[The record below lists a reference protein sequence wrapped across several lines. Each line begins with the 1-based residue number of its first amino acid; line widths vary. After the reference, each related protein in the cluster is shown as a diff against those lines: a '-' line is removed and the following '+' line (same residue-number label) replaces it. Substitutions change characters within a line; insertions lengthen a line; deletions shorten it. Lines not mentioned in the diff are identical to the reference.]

1 MSIPSPRT
9 SPEAASSGRGLSN
22 VERTRLI
29 AILREHHV
37 RHASLFGS
45 FARGEQRADSDIDLL
60 VDLPEGA
67 SLLDL
72 SRLGLALEEA
82 LGRCVDLVTSFEGLH
97 PIVQERV
104 RRERAIL
111 L

>member
-1 MSIPSPRT
+1 MSIPSSRT
-9 SPEAASSGRGLSN
+9 SPEAAGSASRLSSL
-22 VERTRLI
+22 ERARLI
-29 AILREHHV
+29 AILREHRV
-37 RHASLFGS
+37 RRASLFGS

-82 LGRCVDLVTSFEGLH
+82 LGRRVDLVTSFESLH
-97 PIVQERV
+97 PIIQERV
-104 RRERAIL
+104 RREREIL